1 TAPSAGDYSFSVTN
15 GQVLSTGLNLVT
27 YLVNGPTCPTAGLVT
42 ILAGANRTTAH
53 EQIACVPLTSGQT
66 VFLIVDD
73 NTGANE
79 DGFFVQ
85 VTQCS
90 KEPEFAPSALNG
102 TNDSTGTA
110 TAFVN
115 GITGQIG
122 AAGDVDFYTIPNQA
136 VGSRVF
142 AIVNGAFSASTNFDM
157 RITNATDTLEFDNL
171 DNVTMFGASAPNI
184 AGRPLT
190 AASGQFFR
198 VSQNA
203 AGTASAPYQLFAVTR
218 PMGSEVAET
227 AAANDTIDDAG
238 VQTGNYFSGSF
249 SSTADVD
256 LYKFPVTAG
265 DLIFVSFDGSP
276 DRTGT
281 LATDAQLKLL
291 DPAGN
296 ALVQTDDFTNS
307 SSTTSGAGS
316 LTATTPNSPAEAL
329 LFQARTSGTY
339 YVRVN
344 PFTGTTYLLS
354 IATISNADV
363 SITKTD
369 GVTSVNQGGTLTYT
383 ITATNNGPGN
393 ATGTII
399 TDNFPAQI
407 TTANWTASYGGGAS
421 GPASGTGNINAT
433 IGAFPSGGT
442 ATFTVTATVG
452 STLGLITNTAT
463 ATTAVGV
470 TDPTPGNNSAT
481 DNNTNVIA
489 TPCILTCPSN
499 IVTNNSA
506 GQCGAVVTFGNP
518 TTTGSCGTVT
528 AVPPSGSF
536 FSVGSTMVTFTSTAG
551 PSCSFTV
558 TVNDT
563 EPPVVTCPTNIT
575 VLASSSAGAVV
586 TFTPTASDNCP
597 GVVVTSDPASGST
610 FPVGTTIVTVTA
622 TDASNNTATCTFDV
636 NVEGVERAGIYVADT
651 QNNRCQ
657 MSNGFVWGVVP
668 GAPGTVG
675 SGNGQFRLPEA
686 IVANFPGQ
694 RIYVADTGNNR
705 IQYTTNGGGTW
716 QNFATLGSGANQVR
730 APQGLAIDNLGNL
743 YVSDTGNNRV
753 LRFDGGVPGNA
764 VILAAA
770 GSTAGKVNSPR
781 GLAIDLDF
789 NLYVA
794 EFQNNRIQRFANANT
809 ASPTASLVATV
820 GSSLSPGQVRAPEG
834 VAVDNAGNLY
844 VADTG
849 NNRII
854 MFTANAPSTLSTAA
868 TLICSSGSALG
879 QVRAP
884 EGVVIGA
891 GEILGGGP
899 TSVAIFISDTGNNR
913 VQGSFLPTGPGS
925 FVLVSTPNNVGS
937 GMGQFRAPSKIR

>member
-1 TAPSAGDYSFSVTN
+1 
-15 GQVLSTGLNLVT
+15 
-27 YLVNGPTCPTAGLVT
+27 
-42 ILAGANRTTAH
+42 
-53 EQIACVPLTSGQT
+53 
-66 VFLIVDD
+66 
-73 NTGANE
+73 
-79 DGFFVQ
+79 
-85 VTQCS
+85 
-90 KEPEFAPSALNG
+90 
-102 TNDSTGTA
+102 
-110 TAFVN
+110 
-115 GITGQIG
+115 
-122 AAGDVDFYTIPNQA
+122 
-136 VGSRVF
+136 
-142 AIVNGAFSASTNFDM
+142 
-157 RITNATDTLEFDNL
+157 
-171 DNVTMFGASAPNI
+171 
-184 AGRPLT
+184 
-190 AASGQFFR
+190 
-198 VSQNA
+198 
-203 AGTASAPYQLFAVTR
+203 
-218 PMGSEVAET
+218 
-227 AAANDTIDDAG
+227 
-238 VQTGNYFSGSF
+238 
-249 SSTADVD
+249 
-256 LYKFPVTAG
+256 
-265 DLIFVSFDGSP
+265 
-276 DRTGT
+276 
-281 LATDAQLKLL
+281 
-291 DPAGN
+291 
-296 ALVQTDDFTNS
+296 
-307 SSTTSGAGS
+307 
-316 LTATTPNSPAEAL
+316 
-329 LFQARTSGTY
+329 
-339 YVRVN
+339 
-344 PFTGTTYLLS
+344 
-354 IATISNADV
+354 
-363 SITKTD
+363 
-369 GVTSVNQGGTLTYT
+369 
-383 ITATNNGPGN
+383 
-393 ATGTII
+393 
-399 TDNFPAQI
+399 
-407 TTANWTASYGGGAS
+407 
-421 GPASGTGNINAT
+421 
-433 IGAFPSGGT
+433 
-442 ATFTVTATVG
+442 
-452 STLGLITNTAT
+452 
-463 ATTAVGV
+463 
-470 TDPTPGNNSAT
+470 
-481 DNNTNVIA
+481 
-489 TPCILTCPSN
+489 
-499 IVTNNSA
+499 
-506 GQCGAVVTFGNP
+506 
-518 TTTGSCGTVT
+518 
-528 AVPPSGSF
+528 SGSF